1 MKREG
6 RLSVGLGWLRSWLFP
21 VASQWRR
28 LILLRRLRR
37 RSSVSVFSSL
47 TRFSFSFSLSFF
59 VFVFV
64 VCLLDFVCFFC
75 YTIVIVSQVVLVVPA
90 SLSSLLTGSGLVGFS
105 GSRGLPPAVLSSVL
119 CLRARSSGQ
128 SFVGCATGVDHDVR
142 VCLRSARVF
151 RASDFGVGRG
161 SFAARS
167 CAFVRSLHHGG
178 GVLVSFPS
186 SPCPVGLLPS
196 ASSSRAFCGSGS
208 GSWGSLAF
216 AVGSGVPC
224 WVFAPFGVPSGWGF
238 VAAGGGW
245 FSFAP
250 VAVQSSL
257 F

>member
-1 MKREG
+1 M
-6 RLSVGLGWLRSWLFP
+6 
-21 VASQWRR
+21 
-28 LILLRRLRR
+28 
-37 RSSVSVFSSL
+37 
-47 TRFSFSFSLSFF
+47 
-59 VFVFV
+59 
-64 VCLLDFVCFFC
+64 
-75 YTIVIVSQVVLVVPA
+75 VPA
-90 SLSSLLTGSGLVGFS
+90 SLSSLLTGSGLGGFS

-119 CLRARSSGQ
+119 CLRARSSGE
-128 SFVGCATGVDHDVR
+128 SFVGCAAGVDADVR

-151 RASDFGVGRG
+151 RAADFGVGRG

-167 CAFVRSLHHGG
+167 CAFVSALAAGG

-186 SPCPVGLLPS
+186 SACPSGLLPS
-196 ASSSRAFCGSGS
+196 SSSSRAFCGLGS
-208 GSWGSLAF
+208 GSWASLAF

-250 VAVQSSL
+250 ASVQCSL

>member
-1 MKREG
+1 MCGGASPWGVPFRRG
-6 RLSVGLGWLRSWLFP
+6 CLSVRLGWLWLM
-21 VASQWRR
+21 
-28 LILLRRLRR
+28 LLRRLRR
-37 RSSVSVFSSL
+37 PSSVSVFSSL
-47 TRFSFSFSLSFF
+47 CRFSFSFSLSFF

-64 VCLLDFVCFFC
+64 ACLLDFVCFFC

-90 SLSSLLTGSGLVGFS
+90 SLSSLLTGPGLVGFS

-119 CLRARSSGQ
+119 CLRGRSSGE
-128 SFVGCATGVDHDVR
+128 SFVGCAAGVDHDVR

-167 CAFVRSLHHGG
+167 IAFVRALSVGG

-186 SPCPVGLLPS
+186 SSCPSGLRPWAS
-196 ASSSRAFCGSGS
+196 ASRCFSGLGS
-208 GSWGSLAF
+208 GSWASLAF
-216 AVGSGVPC
+216 AIGSGVPC
-224 WVFAPFGVPSGWGF
+224 WVYSPCGVPSGWGF

-245 FSFAP
+245 FSFVPA
-250 VAVQSSL
+250 AVQSSL